1 MSDIIEQC
9 NSEDWL
15 WLAGC
20 KKQQINNMNEEQGR
34 LYGTLCS
41 IIDEVTAA
49 ETVIPIQASS
59 EYTILTGCIIY

>member
-1 MSDIIEQC
+1 
-9 NSEDWL
+9 
-15 WLAGC
+15 
-20 KKQQINNMNEEQGR
+20 MNEEQGL